1 MKDNFSSSRLRQ
13 KTASFRQD
21 SDERQLPFVQIQTKD
36 SFLFF
41 RLRLNTTFFR
51 LDPDK
56 ELLLLLQRKKTSSL
70 SPDSDKT
77 YVAKDST
84 FRPDLNERAQ
94 FYGTLLLVENWLYVF
109 YQRSLCV
116 SLLPRQCSATRH
128 YCCAASS
135 GQPNIG
141 RGAHPNISGS
151 KNVKELLR
159 PSMYY
164 FFYMPICVSDIF
176 GGIYAYT

>member
-41 RLRLNTTFFR
+41 RLRLNTTFFP

-56 ELLLLLQRKKTSSL
+56 ELLLLLQSKKTSSL
-70 SPDSDKT
+70 IPDSDKT

-84 FRPDLNERAQ
+84 FHPDFNERAVI
-94 FYGTLLLVENWLYVF
+94 FGTLFFV
-109 YQRSLCV
+109 
-116 SLLPRQCSATRH
+116 
-128 YCCAASS
+128 
-135 GQPNIG
+135 
-141 RGAHPNISGS
+141 
-151 KNVKELLR
+151 KN
-159 PSMYY
+159 
-164 FFYMPICVSDIF
+164 
-176 GGIYAYT
+176 